1 MDHQTGKAIENLKSQ
16 VHLGNLKPPT
26 PFVPKWRHS
35 SNEHKE
41 RLSMKDIKKQ
51 CEHSNKKLSHLMK
64 QAMRK
69 ALLPTRQSKVGF
81 RVVKTPAGDRFI
93 MLKEEVGN

>member
-1 MDHQTGKAIENLKSQ
+1 M
-16 VHLGNLKPPT
+16 VNLKPPT

-51 CEHSNKKLSHLMK
+51 FEHSNMK
-64 QAMRK
+64 QATPE